1 MAEMPRGT
9 VTFLATDLVESTQHV
24 QRLGK
29 EYADLLGELRRLM
42 RAAFGEHDGWEV
54 DTQGDAF
61 FVAFERVRDAV
72 LAAAAAQRA
81 VVAHEWP
88 WDTPPRIRMGLH
100 TTEPH
105 VWEEGYVG
113 LGLTRANRICGVGH
127 GGQVL
132 LSRSTAGVLADEDVD
147 GIGLLDLG
155 EHRLKGLDRPERIF
169 QLLIDGLENEFRPLN
184 TIEGAGLA
192 AETMTVLISDL
203 EGVGRRFRE
212 LPLDKFRT
220 LVADYHRTLEG
231 VLRDTGGRAL
241 SASGDTAIAVYR
253 SARQAVLA
261 AAEMQRTVAARE
273 WPDGIS
279 VAIRV
284 ALDSGEIV
292 ITGHGPFGEA
302 ANRVGALCD
311 AAHGGKVLVSETT
324 RSLLE
329 GADLGDLDLVE
340 VEPLQ
345 LAHSGR
351 PLRVYELIIP
361 GLSEVVATP
370 HTSASGVDG

>member
-9 VTFLATDLVESTQHV
+9 VTFLATDLEESTQYV

-29 EYADLLGELRRLM
+29 EYADLLGELRRLL
-42 RAAFGEHDGWEV
+42 RGAFVEHEGWEV

-72 LAAAAAQRA
+72 RAAAMAQRA
-81 VVAHEWP
+81 LAAHEWR
-88 WDTPPRIRMGLH
+88 WDPPPRIRMGLH

-132 LSRSTAGVLADEDVD
+132 LSRSTAGVLADEDVE
-147 GIGLLDLG
+147 GVGLLDLG

-203 EGVGRRFRE
+203 EGVSRRLRE

-241 SASGDTAIAVYR
+241 SASGDTEIAVYR

-302 ANRVGALCD
+302 ANRV
-311 AAHGGKVLVSETT
+311 AAVCESARGGEVMVSETT
-324 RSLLE
+324 RGLLE
-329 GADLGDLDLVE
+329 GADLGELDLVE
-340 VEPLQ
+340 VEPRQ
-345 LAHSGR
+345 LAKGGR
-351 PLRVYELIIP
+351 PLRIYELIVP
-361 GLSEVVATP
+361 GVSGVVAP
-370 HTSASGVDG
+370 QAAPVSDLDR

>member
-1 MAEMPRGT
+1 MPRGT
-9 VTFLATDLVESTQHV
+9 VAFLATDLEESTQHV

-29 EYADLLGELRRLM
+29 QYADLLGDLRRLL
-42 RAAFGEHDGWEV
+42 RAAFADHDGWEV

-81 VVAHEWP
+81 VAGRGST
-88 WDTPPRIRMGLH
+88 WDPPPRIRIGLH

-113 LGLTRANRICGVGH
+113 VGLTRANRICAVGH

-132 LSRSTAGVLADEDVD
+132 LSRSTAGVLADEDVE

-155 EHRLKGLDRPERIF
+155 DHRLKGIDRPERIF
-169 QLLIDGLENEFRPLN
+169 QLLIDGLESDFRPLN

-192 AETMTVLISDL
+192 SETMTILATDL
-203 EGVGRRFRE
+203 EGGTRRGRE
-212 LPLDKFRT
+212 LPPDKFRT
-220 LVADYHRTLEG
+220 LIADYHRTLEL
-231 VLRDTGGRAL
+231 VLRETGGRAL
-241 SASGDTAIAVYR
+241 SAFGDTAIAVYR

-261 AAEMQRTVAARE
+261 AAEMQRTVAAHD

-279 VAIRV
+279 VAVGI
-284 ALDSGEIV
+284 ALDSGELI
-292 ITGHGPFGEA
+292 ITGHGPFGDA
-302 ANRVGALCD
+302 AHRCGALCD
-311 AAHGGKVLVSETT
+311 ATHGGQVLISEAT

-329 GADLGDLDLVE
+329 GEDLGDLELVE
-340 VEPLQ
+340 VKARPLAQ
-345 LAHSGR
+345 GGR
-351 PLRVYELIIP
+351 PLRIYELIVP
-361 GLSEVVATP
+361 ALSAVAEASKTP
-370 HTSASGVDG
+370 SITEL